1 MEPEGGD
8 AGGALVTMFV
18 LLEAGPATR
27 EEKLSVESAIGDE
40 IDMDEFVAM
49 LSRAEEPA
57 TGPVV
62 VGVCT
67 LLELT

>member
-1 MEPEGGD
+1 LSAEG
-8 AGGALVTMFV
+8 
-18 LLEAGPATR
+18 
-27 EEKLSVESAIGDE
+27 AIGDK
-40 IDMDEFVAM
+40 IDMDEFIAM

>member
-1 MEPEGGD
+1 
-8 AGGALVTMFV
+8 
-18 LLEAGPATR
+18 
-27 EEKLSVESAIGDE
+27 LSVKGAIGDE
-40 IDMDEFVAM
+40 IDMDESIAM

-62 VGVCT
+62 VGGCT